1 MASPND
7 HGKLLKLPDSVQ
19 IYHTH
24 GGGSFCSA
32 AGPGSG
38 EIPTSIGEEREHN
51 PFAAHTEEDD
61 FVKFALAGLGSYP
74 SYYRYMADINR
85 RGPDVLGG
93 VPRIASLTPLSARS
107 QLDDTSILVDARPQ
121 NIFNEEHVP
130 CSFAVPFGDNFSTWV
145 GWIVPWGQPVILLSP
160 DPSHHDAMVRQ
171 LIRIGYDRLNG
182 YLAGGMDAWKTSG
195 LPVEATAGIDVDTLK
210 ELWGQSPGPMI
221 LDVRQRN
228 EYHAGHIQGALNIE
242 LGELQEHLDGLPR
255 EIPVVTVCASG
266 LRASVAGSIL
276 QRDGRENV
284 QVLGAGGTQDWLDLG
299 YPIATGDE

>member
-19 IYHTH
+19 IYPTC

-93 VPRIASLTPLSARS
+93 VPRMASLTPLSARS

-130 CSFAVPFGDNFSTWV
+130 GSFAVPFGDNFST
-145 GWIVPWGQPVILLSP
+145 
-160 DPSHHDAMVRQ
+160 
-171 LIRIGYDRLNG
+171 
-182 YLAGGMDAWKTSG
+182 
-195 LPVEATAGIDVDTLK
+195 
-210 ELWGQSPGPMI
+210 
-221 LDVRQRN
+221 
-228 EYHAGHIQGALNIE
+228 
-242 LGELQEHLDGLPR
+242 
-255 EIPVVTVCASG
+255 
-266 LRASVAGSIL
+266 
-276 QRDGRENV
+276 
-284 QVLGAGGTQDWLDLG
+284 
-299 YPIATGDE
+299 